1 MPVNSQ
7 NPTISNSFLGNINN
21 IGNTLPTSNMFP
33 ARVLD
38 VNLTPSA
45 KGDSLFQR
53 SRGWFGISSITF
65 EPIGGST
72 TITKTPQ
79 GNIALPLDSNYKK
92 IPLVNEIVMIV
103 ASPGENAYY
112 EDDLNIHSYFY
123 MSTVNVWNSIN
134 SNPYPSPANQPKDLE
149 NSYEEVSQGFPNQN
163 NQNNSVK
170 LGNIF
175 KENDDIRNLYPQEG
189 DVIMEGRFG
198 NSIRFTSTNRQSEDF
213 KDIQSPWSREGQNGS
228 PLTIIRNGQQPAGA
242 FDQFLPLYEDIDRDD
257 SSIYMTTNQNIG
269 ITLAS
274 NNLDSFGID
283 ITPQVKTS
291 ARIQR
296 TPKGERGKSNN
307 DSDFIDIKFDSV
319 NVEPKGASNSLSP
332 NNLDNLSGLTTTP
345 TEFERDE
352 IELTRSEEIEE
363 QQREFERDER
373 DEIVEQQ
380 REGTRSV
387 TQPVTSRG
395 GRRNNTE
402 LTRSEEINQQRKER
416 VYPPS
421 PSGTNRGRGADR

>member
-21 IGNTLPTSNMFP
+21 IGNTLPTNNMFP

-38 VNLTPSA
+38 VNLTPSV
-45 KGDSLFQR
+45 KEDSLFQK

-112 EDDLNIHSYFY
+112 GDDLNIHSYFY
-123 MSTVNVWNSIN
+123 MSTVNIWNSVN
-134 SNPYPSPANQPKDLE
+134 SNPYPSPANQPKTLE

-163 NQNNSVK
+163 NQDNSVK

-175 KENDDIRNLYPQEG
+175 NENDDIRNLYPQEG

-213 KDIQSPWSREGQNGS
+213 KDIQSPWSREGNNGS
-228 PLTIIRNGQQPAGA
+228 PLTIIRNGQQSTSG

-257 SSIYMTTNQNIG
+257 SSIYMTTTQNIG

-274 NNLDSFGID
+274 TNLNSFGID
-283 ITPQVKTS
+283 ITPQVKTT

-296 TPKGERGKSNN
+296 TPKGESGKSNN
-307 DSDFIDIKFDSV
+307 DSDNINITFDSV
-319 NVEPKGASNSLSP
+319 NVEPKGSSNSVSP
-332 NNLDNLSGLTTTP
+332 NDLDELSNLSSNPIEFGRE
-345 TEFERDE
+345 EFETE
-352 IELTRSEEIEE
+352 EELTRSEEIEQ
-363 QQREFERDER
+363 QQRD
-373 DEIVEQQ
+373 
-380 REGTRSV
+380 
-387 TQPVTSRG
+387 
-395 GRRNNTE
+395 
-402 LTRSEEINQQRKER
+402 
-416 VYPPS
+416 
-421 PSGTNRGRGADR
+421 RGAGDI

>member
-7 NPTISNSFLGNINN
+7 NPTVSNSFIGNVSN
-21 IGNTLPTSNMFP
+21 IGNTLPTSIMFP

-38 VNLTPSA
+38 INLIPSI
-45 KGDSLFQR
+45 KPNSLFQR
-53 SRGWFGISSITF
+53 SRGWFGIGSITF
-65 EPIGGST
+65 EPIGDST
-72 TITKTPQ
+72 TISQNPQ
-79 GNIALPLDSNYKK
+79 GNIALPLDSHYKK
-92 IPLVNEIVMIV
+92 TPLVNEIVMII
-103 ASPGENAYY
+103 ATPGEDAYY
-112 EDDLNIHSYFY
+112 EDNLDIQNYFY
-123 MSTVNVWNSIN
+123 MSTVNVWNSVN
-134 SNPYPSPANQPKDLE
+134 SNPYPSPTNKPKTIQ

-163 NQNNSVK
+163 TGDNSIK

-175 KENDDIRNLYPQEG
+175 KENSDIRNLYPQEG
-189 DVIMEGRFG
+189 DVIIEGRFG

-242 FDQFLPLYEDIDRDD
+242 FDQFLPLYEDIDRYD

-319 NVEPKGASNSLSP
+319 NVEPKGASNSTSP
-332 NNLDNLSGLTTTP
+332 NDLDDLSGLTSTS
-345 TEFERDE
+345 TEFERAE
-352 IELTRSEEIEE
+352 FETEFETEEELTRGEEIE
-363 QQREFERDER
+363 QQRRGRVSAAPPVFNRGERD
-373 DEIVEQQ
+373 V
-380 REGTRSV
+380 
-387 TQPVTSRG
+387 
-395 GRRNNTE
+395 
-402 LTRSEEINQQRKER
+402 
-416 VYPPS
+416 
-421 PSGTNRGRGADR
+421 

>member
-7 NPTISNSFLGNINN
+7 NPTVSNSFIGNINN
-21 IGNTLPTSNMFP
+21 IGNNSPTNIMFP

-38 VNLTPSA
+38 INLTPSV
-45 KGDSLFQR
+45 KPNSIFQR
-53 SRGWFGISSITF
+53 SRGWFGIGSITF

-72 TITKTPQ
+72 IITKNPQ

-92 IPLVNEIVMIV
+92 TPLVNEIVMII
-103 ASPGENAYY
+103 ATPGEDAYY
-112 EDDLNIHSYFY
+112 EDDLNIQNYFY

-134 SNPYPSPANQPKDLE
+134 SNPYPSPSNTPKTLE
-149 NSYEEVSQGFPNQN
+149 NSYQQVSDGFPNQN
-163 NQNNSVK
+163 PQNNNIK

-175 KENDDIRNLYPQEG
+175 KENSDIRNLYPQEG
-189 DVIMEGRFG
+189 DVIIEGRFG

-291 ARIQR
+291 ARIER

-307 DSDFIDIKFDSV
+307 DSDFINVQFDSV
-319 NVEPKGASNSLSP
+319 NIEPKSGGDVKNTSSNQ
-332 NNLDNLSGLTTTP
+332 LDDLRGITATS
-345 TEFERDE
+345 TEFERE
-352 IELTRSEEIEE
+352 EFETEEELTRGEEIE
-363 QQREFERDER
+363 QQRRGRVSAAPPVFNRGERD
-373 DEIVEQQ
+373 V
-380 REGTRSV
+380 
-387 TQPVTSRG
+387 
-395 GRRNNTE
+395 
-402 LTRSEEINQQRKER
+402 
-416 VYPPS
+416 
-421 PSGTNRGRGADR
+421 